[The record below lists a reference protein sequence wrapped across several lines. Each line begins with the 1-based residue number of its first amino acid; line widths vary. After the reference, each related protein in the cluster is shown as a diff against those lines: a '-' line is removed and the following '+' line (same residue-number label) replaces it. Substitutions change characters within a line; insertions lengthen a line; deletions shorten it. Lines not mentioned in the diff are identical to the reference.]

1 MKKKILIA
9 IIVLAIAY
17 GTGYMIVGN
26 SSNIPE
32 GSTNQKAIYALNEAG
47 CIMCHSKN
55 AKPPFYASIPIV
67 GSLIKSDMQMG
78 LRAYDITDTVKAIE
92 SGAKVSST
100 DLAKIE
106 YAVDSNTMPPF
117 RFKIVHWK
125 SNISDAER
133 KAIANWIISERAKL
147 NANSGISKDFA
158 NEPVWPIPQ
167 SLDVDPAKVR
177 LGSILYHHTALSG
190 DGTVSCASCHPLDK
204 AGVDALQTSTGI
216 RKQKGDINAP
226 TVFNAAFNAKQF
238 WDGREDTLEQ
248 QAGGPPMN
256 PIEMGGESWEKI
268 AKRLEA
274 DPAFKAEFT
283 KTYPDGFTQK
293 NITDAIAAFER
304 TLITPDSPFDR
315 YLKGDKRLRAVQKG
329 KLRSMP
335 FRRKSRRAD
344 F

>member
-106 YAVDSNTMPPF
+106 YAVDSNTMPPL

-125 SNISDAER
+125 SNILR
-133 KAIANWIISERAKL
+133 N
-147 NANSGISKDFA
+147 F
-158 NEPVWPIPQ
+158 
-167 SLDVDPAKVR
+167 
-177 LGSILYHHTALSG
+177 
-190 DGTVSCASCHPLDK
+190 
-204 AGVDALQTSTGI
+204 
-216 RKQKGDINAP
+216 KG
-226 TVFNAAFNAKQF
+226 FC
-238 WDGREDTLEQ
+238 E
-248 QAGGPPMN
+248 
-256 PIEMGGESWEKI
+256 
-268 AKRLEA
+268 
-274 DPAFKAEFT
+274 
-283 KTYPDGFTQK
+283 
-293 NITDAIAAFER
+293 
-304 TLITPDSPFDR
+304 
-315 YLKGDKRLRAVQKG
+315 
-329 KLRSMP
+329 
-335 FRRKSRRAD
+335 
-344 F
+344 